1 MGNTYKKKPKT
12 PKNINKEEL
21 QKLQAIVKSINEAQ
35 FYVGDL
41 EIKKVRTIQNINGL
55 TNQMNDYQNELKDK
69 YGDVVVNITTGAI
82 RPNENGEVNKED

>member
-41 EIKKVRTIQNINGL
+41 EIKKVRTVIIEMKKP
-55 TNQMNDYQNELKDK
+55 TIKKTIVHEK
-69 YGDVVVNITTGAI
+69 YDF
-82 RPNENGEVNKED
+82 K